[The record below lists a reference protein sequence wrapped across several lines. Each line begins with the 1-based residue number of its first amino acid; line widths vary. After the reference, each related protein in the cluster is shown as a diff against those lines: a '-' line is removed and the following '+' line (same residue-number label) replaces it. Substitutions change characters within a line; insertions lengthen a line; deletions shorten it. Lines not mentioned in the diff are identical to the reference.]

1 MIGYELYIN
10 GQRVDMNI
18 RDISLTLKS
27 NLLGEFGK
35 IVSGYSQTLTL
46 PRTVRNMAILG
57 VPEIPSLNDGKV
69 RRLLSAT
76 LLSNGVEIV
85 KDGVAVILS
94 SKKDGYEI
102 GITFGVV
109 SFLQAVKD
117 GGNLNDLPDDGT
129 YLDWNENSVA
139 ANPVAVVDPEG
150 EIYRRNIF
158 GFGEYDNGVNDT
170 SRINVHPAVSCKW
183 LMERIEDTYKFSTTE
198 GWKDNLADKY
208 ILLTEKRN
216 SKTAIDESMGN
227 YNDLVLGRYA
237 IGAAQNIRNWATVR
251 ARNTAMTGYNIEV
264 KGSRFYFRQDVSSV
278 RFTAQV
284 KGYADETDTLYLLR
298 STYYPQKGYAAS
310 ATIDAGGWWRI
321 DIEIDGM
328 VQGEWLELMFGTFDV
343 SGDISGEILIDAKYV
358 WDEGEEPADTEY
370 GGIYPIIPNLPSMK
384 ISNFIQM
391 CGVLTGKWPI
401 VEPDKK
407 GILEMVG
414 VDDLLNGD
422 VVDWSEKWDG
432 LPESISYTYLDAQ
445 RNTIQYK
452 NDDDVNEAGVS
463 SMATIYVDDE
473 TLDTEK
479 ILYEIP
485 LSASQGNLI
494 PQYSLVDG
502 KIEEGDVSERLLVN
516 RQGNELWYDES
527 IRPSTLKATV
537 LASYAGLV
545 NKPIVLKSTFRLTEI
560 DIKMLSYKC
569 RVYLRQM
576 GRYYGIVQVQWKG
589 DESMVELLQLPL

>member
-1 MIGYELYIN
+1 MIGYELYID
-10 GQRVDMNI
+10 GQRMDMNI

-46 PRTVRNMAILG
+46 PRTVRNMGILG

-94 SKKDGYEI
+94 SKKEGYEI

-117 GGNLNDLPDDGT
+117 GGNLNDLPDDGV
-129 YLDWNENSVA
+129 YLDWNENSVTT
-139 ANPVAVVDPEG
+139 NPVAVVDPEG

-170 SRINVHPAVSCKW
+170 SKINVHPAVSCKW
-183 LMERIEDTYKFSTTE
+183 LMERIEDVYKFSTTE
-198 GWKDNLADKY
+198 GWKDNLEDIY

-216 SKTAIDESMGN
+216 SKTAIDTSMGD
-227 YNDLVLGRYA
+227 YNDLALGRYF
-237 IGAAQNIRNWATVR
+237 IGGAQNIRNWATVK

-298 STYYPQKGYAAS
+298 STYYPQKGFAAS

-321 DIEIDGM
+321 DVEIEGM
-328 VQGEWLELMFGTFDV
+328 VQGEWLELMFGTYDV
-343 SGDISGEILIDAKYV
+343 RGDISGEILIDAKYV

-401 VEPDKK
+401 IEPGKK
-407 GILEMVG
+407 GVLEMVG

-432 LPESISYTYLDAQ
+432 TPESVSYTYLDAQ
-445 RNTIQYK
+445 RNIIQYK

-479 ILYEIP
+479 VLYEIP

-502 KIEEGDVSERLLVN
+502 KVEEGDVSERLLVN

-527 IRPSTLKATV
+527 IRPSALKATV

-545 NKPIVLKSTFRLTEI
+545 NKPIVLKGTFRLTEI

>member
-1 MIGYELYIN
+1 MTGYELYLD
-10 GQRVDMNI
+10 GQRMDMNI

-35 IVSGYSQTLTL
+35 IVAGYSQTLTL
-46 PRTVRNMAILG
+46 PRTVRNMAVLG
-57 VPEIPSLNDGKV
+57 VPEVPSMNDGKV

-85 KDGVAVILS
+85 KDGTAVILS

-129 YLDWNENSVA
+129 YVEWNANSQDVQ
-139 ANPVAVVDPEG
+139 PVAVVDPEG
-150 EIYRRNIF
+150 AIYRRNVF

-170 SRINVHPAVSCKW
+170 NKINVHPAVSCKW
-183 LMERIEDTYKFSTTE
+183 LMDKIEEAYGFTTTE

-216 SKTAIDESMGN
+216 SKTAIDESFGD
-227 YNDLVLGRYA
+227 YTDLVLGNFSVG
-237 IGAAQNIRNWATVR
+237 GAQTTRRWSTVK
-251 ARNTAMTGYNIEV
+251 ARNTVITGYNIEV
-264 KGSRFYFRQDVSSV
+264 KGSRFYFRQDVRSV

-284 KGYADETDTLYLLR
+284 KGYGDEGDTLYLLR
-298 STYYPQKGYAAS
+298 STYYPLNGYVTS
-310 ATIDAGGWWRI
+310 ATMDAGGWWRI
-321 DIEIDGM
+321 DAEIEGM
-328 VQGEWLELMFGTFDV
+328 VQGEWLELMFGTHNTT
-343 SGDISGEILIDAKYV
+343 GEISGEIIIDAKYV
-358 WDEGEEPADTEY
+358 WDEDEEPSDTEY
-370 GGIYPIIPNLPSMK
+370 GGIYPIIPNLPNIKMSD
-384 ISNFIQM
+384 FIQM

-401 VEPDKK
+401 VEPSKK
-407 GILEMVG
+407 GVLEMVG
-414 VDDLLNGD
+414 VDDLLNGA

-432 LPESISYTYLDAQ
+432 IADSVSYSYLEAQ

-452 NDDDVNEAGVS
+452 NDDDVNKAGVS
-463 SMATIYVDDE
+463 SMTTIYVDDE
-473 TLDTEK
+473 TLEPEK
-479 ILYEIP
+479 VLYEIP
-485 LSASQGNLI
+485 FSASQGNLI

-502 KIEEGDVSERLLVN
+502 KIEESDVSERLLVN
-516 RQGNELWYDES
+516 RQGNELWYDDS
-527 IRPSTLKATV
+527 IRPSGLKATV
-537 LASYAGLV
+537 LASYAALV
-545 NKPIVLKSTFRLTEI
+545 NRPIVLKGTFRLTEI

-576 GRYYGIVQVQWKG
+576 GRYYGIVQIQWKG
-589 DESMVELLQLPL
+589 DESMVELLQLPI